1 MLSGSPTA
9 TSSSA
14 EGPLR
19 KYTPLP
25 LSQIAILL
33 FLRFCEAA
41 STFVIFPFLNEVLM
55 YFKPITI
62 DLTKGIRM
70 LISFLLLW

>member
-1 MLSGSPTA
+1 MLSGSPT
-9 TSSSA
+9 TSAKIS
-14 EGPLR
+14 LK

-41 STFVIFPFLNEVLM
+41 SVFVLYPFLNEVNNVSQTDCNRSDPRDT
-55 YFKPITI
+55 YVN
-62 DLTKGIRM
+62 
-70 LISFLLLW
+70 